1 MAKINAISEV
11 QLYLA
16 CEMLYYCH
24 NVYTTN
30 KGFQAPVKDSVSI
43 LLFVNINELYSFTC
57 SSCKTCF
64 ETSLSISLST
74 TLIGTLCNIL
84 LTNITHRKPNIY
96 PSNFAK
102 SN

>member
-64 ETSLSISLST
+64 ETSLSISL
-74 TLIGTLCNIL
+74 
-84 LTNITHRKPNIY
+84 
-96 PSNFAK
+96 
-102 SN
+102 